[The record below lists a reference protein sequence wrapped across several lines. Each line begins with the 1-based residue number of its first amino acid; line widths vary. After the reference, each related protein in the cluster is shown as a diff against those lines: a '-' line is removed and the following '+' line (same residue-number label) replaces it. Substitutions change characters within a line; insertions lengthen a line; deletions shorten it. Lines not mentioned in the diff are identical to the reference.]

1 MSGPDLTGLPEY
13 FRDNPWVEI
22 LANRGQEDQA
32 SMGPV
37 KVPGASEPPA
47 RSIVT
52 APEAQ
57 PGPPSQPSQAP
68 SGQEFQQLIGVL
80 AKLVQGQV
88 AQANAQGQPMVM
100 VIPIVIQV
108 PYPWPVQA
116 QGYEIGGCGGVLR
129 TPRPNSEY
137 ANCALLSPRSR
148 VQVPAGP
155 PTVR

>member
-13 FRDNPWVEI
+13 FRDNPWLDI
-22 LANRGQEDQA
+22 LAQRGQKGVA
-32 SMGPV
+32 NLGPA
-37 KVPGASEPPA
+37 KAPGASARPVLSTAEPTQASTSPKA
-47 RSIVT
+47 SS
-52 APEAQ
+52 APQ
-57 PGPPSQPSQAP
+57 TQ
-68 SGQEFQQLIGVL
+68 GQDLNQLMGFLV
-80 AKLVQGQV
+80 KLVQGQV

-137 ANCALLSPRSR
+137 VGCALLSPRSR

-155 PTVR
+155 PAVR